1 MQHFIAIQAIK
12 ISPTRQRREF
22 KQVELQELVT
32 SIRDSSHGL
41 LHALVL
47 RREGP
52 DFVLVAGERRLR
64 AIQDIYDLTGTFL
77 FNGEPV
83 PPGLVPYNDLGELTE
98 IEAWEAELE
107 ENIRR
112 VDLTW
117 QEKAQATS
125 ALMRLRETQ
134 ASAADLPTPSV
145 GQIAREVRP
154 EQTYEAAHDATRK
167 ELIVSRYL
175 HDPEVKAAPNVNEAF
190 KILKKKEATKQNTE
204 LAARI
209 GTTFSSA
216 AHTLKHANAQEW
228 LAGQQAASFDII
240 LTDPPYGMG
249 ADEFSDSGVGTS
261 AAAHFYPDSPAVWF
275 SIMEWFPAETFRLAK
290 PDAHLYAFCDIDKF
304 AEFRIAMT
312 CAGWKVHRTPLIWS
326 NPDGFRAPWPKQ
338 GPQRKYELVLY
349 AVKGAKEVTSVRGDV
364 LEYRKDAALGHPAQK
379 PVNLLVD
386 LLKRSAKP
394 DDQVLDPFAGSG
406 ATIEACNELKL
417 RCTAIEMDAA
427 AYGIALKRLQGLA
440 AFDGG
445 LF

>member
-83 PPGLVPYNDLGELTE
+83 IPGMVPYNDLGELTE

-134 ASAADLPTPSV
+134 ASAADKPTPTV

-216 AHTLKHANAQEW
+216 AHTL
-228 LAGQQAASFDII
+228 
-240 LTDPPYGMG
+240 
-249 ADEFSDSGVGTS
+249 
-261 AAAHFYPDSPAVWF
+261 
-275 SIMEWFPAETFRLAK
+275 
-290 PDAHLYAFCDIDKF
+290 
-304 AEFRIAMT
+304 
-312 CAGWKVHRTPLIWS
+312 
-326 NPDGFRAPWPKQ
+326 
-338 GPQRKYELVLY
+338 
-349 AVKGAKEVTSVRGDV
+349 
-364 LEYRKDAALGHPAQK
+364 
-379 PVNLLVD
+379 
-386 LLKRSAKP
+386 
-394 DDQVLDPFAGSG
+394 
-406 ATIEACNELKL
+406 
-417 RCTAIEMDAA
+417 
-427 AYGIALKRLQGLA
+427 
-440 AFDGG
+440 
-445 LF
+445 